1 MLRNFDWMPRS
12 NGARG
17 VRFWLQISAVVL
29 ACLNA
34 VALFFYFD
42 PPGGSRRQLS
52 QQDLQIRNQIAGTR
66 GKALKLKSVATK
78 VELGSAE
85 STDFES
91 KYFLPKRVAYATV
104 IAEIQR
110 MARASNLQERDAVFT
125 EEPVEGS
132 ADLSIL
138 SSTANYEGTYANLMR
153 FLYEVDHS
161 PMLLILEN
169 LQAAPQQTNGQI
181 ATSIRFQAIMRE
193 EPAPPAVGGER

>member
-1 MLRNFDWMPRS
+1 MLRNFDWVARS
-12 NGARG
+12 NGTRG
-17 VRFWLQISAVVL
+17 VRFWLQILAVVL
-29 ACLNA
+29 ACLNV

-52 QQDLQIRNQIAGTR
+52 QQDLQIRNQITGTR
-66 GKALKLKSVATK
+66 GKALKLKSVAAK
-78 VELGSAE
+78 VQLGSAE
-85 STDFES
+85 SADLES
-91 KYFLPKRVAYATV
+91 KYFLPNRVAYATV

-110 MARASNLQERDAVFT
+110 MAKASNLRERDAVFT

-169 LQAAPQQTNGQI
+169 LQAAPQQANGQI

-193 EPAPPAVGGER
+193 GSGPAVGGER

>member
-1 MLRNFDWMPRS
+1 MLRNFDWVARS
-12 NGARG
+12 NGTRG
-17 VRFWLQISAVVL
+17 VRFWLQILAVVL
-29 ACLNA
+29 ACLNV

-52 QQDLQIRNQIAGTR
+52 QQDLQIRNQITGTR
-66 GKALKLKSVATK
+66 GKALKLKSVAAK
-78 VELGSAE
+78 VQLGSAE
-85 STDFES
+85 SADFES
-91 KYFLPKRVAYATV
+91 KYFLPNRVAYATV

-110 MARASNLQERDAVFT
+110 MAKASNLRERDAVFT

-193 EPAPPAVGGER
+193 GSGPAVGGER

>member
-1 MLRNFDWMPRS
+1 MLRNFDWVARS
-12 NGARG
+12 NGTRG
-17 VRFWLQISAVVL
+17 VRFWLQILAVVL
-29 ACLNA
+29 ACLNV

-52 QQDLQIRNQIAGTR
+52 QQDLQIRNQITGTR
-66 GKALKLKSVATK
+66 GKALKLKSVAAK
-78 VELGSAE
+78 VQLGSAE
-85 STDFES
+85 SADFES
-91 KYFLPKRVAYATV
+91 KYFLPNRVAYATV

-110 MARASNLQERDAVFT
+110 MAKTSNLRERDAVFT

-193 EPAPPAVGGER
+193 GSGPAVGGER

>member
-1 MLRNFDWMPRS
+1 MLRNFDWVARS
-12 NGARG
+12 NGTRG
-17 VRFWLQISAVVL
+17 VHFWLQILAVVL
-29 ACLNA
+29 ACLNV

-52 QQDLQIRNQIAGTR
+52 QQDLQIRNQITGTR
-66 GKALKLKSVATK
+66 GKALKLKSVAAK
-78 VELGSAE
+78 VQLGSAE
-85 STDFES
+85 SADFES
-91 KYFLPKRVAYATV
+91 KYFLPNRVAYATV

-110 MARASNLQERDAVFT
+110 MAKASNLRERDAVFT

-193 EPAPPAVGGER
+193 GSGPAVGGER